1 MRSRSRIDSRGE
13 IDCRGERVQFRLL
26 SKIANRCLADA
37 QKDRRLGDGFY
48 IGRQTVRAQPY
59 AHEHASGGKCARARA
74 RACVCVDCG

>member
-13 IDCRGERVQFRLL
+13 IDCRGERVQFTLL

-48 IGRQTVRAQPY
+48 IGRRQTVRAQPY
-59 AHEHASGGKCARARA
+59 AHEHASGAKCVCVCVCARARA
-74 RACVCVDCG
+74 RV